1 MKGGTPL
8 LTSPTV
14 DNLYKLNLAGMARAL
29 ADQRERPDYGDLPF
43 EDRLGLLV
51 DRELQDRENRRLYR
65 YLRAAKLR
73 ANASV
78 EDVDFRHPRGLDRGK
93 LLDLAKAR
101 WVTAHQNVLILGPTG
116 VGKTYLA
123 CALAH
128 AAIRH
133 GHSALYLRVPRMLSD
148 IVTARAD
155 GRLRRS
161 MTAWAK
167 VDVLV
172 LDDFALR
179 PLATDQAA
187 DLLEVVEDRAQ
198 LRSTILTSQLPV
210 NLWHQALGE
219 PTVADAILDR
229 VVHSAHRIELQG
241 DSLRRGD
248 DTLAPAAELPATAS
262 DLTPEAESSPPPK
275 NRGATTPSAAR

>member
-1 MKGGTPL
+1 M

-14 DNLYKLNLAGMARAL
+14 DKLYTLNLAGMARAL
-29 ADQRERPDYGDLPF
+29 TDQRERTDYGDLPF

-51 DRELQDRENRRLYR
+51 DRELQDRENRRLTR
-65 YLRAAKLR
+65 YLKAARLR
-73 ANASV
+73 ESASV
-78 EDVDFRHPRGLDRGK
+78 EDVDFRHPRRLDRGK
-93 LLDLAKAR
+93 LLDLAEAR
-101 WVTAHQNVLILGPTG
+101 WVDAHQNVLILGPTG

-123 CALAH
+123 CALAQ
-128 AAIRH
+128 AAIRR
-133 GHSALYLRVPRMLSD
+133 GHTALYLRVPRMLSD
-148 IVTARAD
+148 LATARAD

-161 MTAWAK
+161 MAAWAR
-167 VDVLV
+167 VDVLI

-179 PLATDQAA
+179 PLGADQAA

-229 VVHSAHRIELQG
+229 VVHTAHRIELHG
-241 DSLRRGD
+241 GSRRRPKDGTETPADDPIVPGETESLP
-248 DTLAPAAELPATAS
+248 TTE
-262 DLTPEAESSPPPK
+262 K
-275 NRGATTPSAAR
+275 RGATKPSAAR

>member
-1 MKGGTPL
+1 M

-14 DNLYKLNLAGMARAL
+14 EKLYNLNLAGMARAL

-65 YLRAAKLR
+65 YLKAAKLR
-73 ANASV
+73 ADASV

-93 LLDLAKAR
+93 LLDLAEAR
-101 WVTAHQNVLILGPTG
+101 WVEAHQNVLILGPTG

-123 CALAH
+123 CALAQ

-148 IVTARAD
+148 LATARAD

-161 MTAWAK
+161 MAAWAR

-179 PLATDQAA
+179 PLGTDQAA

-210 NLWHQALGE
+210 TLWHQALGE

-229 VVHSAHRIELQG
+229 VVHTAHRIELHG
-241 DSLRRGD
+241 DSLRRSEEAGD
-248 DTLAPAAELPATAS
+248 NPAETPAA
-262 DLTPEAESSPPPK
+262 DVKVPEEPQSSGRSQ
-275 NRGATTPSAAR
+275 NRGATMPPAAR